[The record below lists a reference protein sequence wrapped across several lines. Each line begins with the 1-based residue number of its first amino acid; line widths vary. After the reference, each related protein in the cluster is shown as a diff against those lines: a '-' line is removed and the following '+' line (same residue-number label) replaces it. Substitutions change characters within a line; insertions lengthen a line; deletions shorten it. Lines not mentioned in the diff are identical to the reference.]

1 MREARGTCSTFLTW
15 EVNSNRLA
23 SLVVEL
29 PEDKRS
35 NYKAYLGRTAEVLGG
50 RRNQA
55 LRGRSQAEGRP
66 LAAVSDPA
74 LGGSVSTRHRRP
86 PVTGWP
92 LSRSLSSEQHSQ
104 QPRQH
109 RPSPTLHAQP
119 VPTSS
124 AGQHLSCQKDGVA
137 GWLAVGTMPPAA
149 PHPQDKASHPPA
161 PRGWRAGSGT
171 PGLYVPR
178 CDFFNKCVDKD
189 LKLCSLQSSFGHLL
203 NENGIFLGLYP
214 ARL

>member
-1 MREARGTCSTFLTW
+1 MREARGTCSTFLSW

-23 SLVVEL
+23 SLVAEL

-35 NYKAYLGRTAEVLGG
+35 NYKSYLGRTAEVLRG

-86 PVTGWP
+86 PVIGWP
-92 LSRSLSSEQHSQ
+92 LSRSLSSGQHSQ

-109 RPSPTLHAQP
+109 RPGPTLHAQP
-119 VPTSS
+119 VPTGS
-124 AGQHLSCQKDGVA
+124 AGQHLSCQKNGVA

-149 PHPQDKASHPPA
+149 PHPQDKASHPQA
-161 PRGWRAGSGT
+161 PGDGELGV
-171 PGLYVPR
+171 GPR
-178 CDFFNKCVDKD
+178 VCTCPTVT
-189 LKLCSLQSSFGHLL
+189 S
-203 NENGIFLGLYP
+203 
-214 ARL
+214 